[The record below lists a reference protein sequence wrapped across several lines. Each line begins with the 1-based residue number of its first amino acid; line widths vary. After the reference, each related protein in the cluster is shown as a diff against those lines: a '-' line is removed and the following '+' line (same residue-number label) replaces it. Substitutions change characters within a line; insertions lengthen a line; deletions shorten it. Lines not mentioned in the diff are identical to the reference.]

1 MTTNGGDQMRFKNE
15 DENEDNKN
23 HKHQPKRTDSQI
35 KNSNEMQVE
44 QTFRILFQFLMMGN
58 HNKMD

>member
-1 MTTNGGDQMRFKNE
+1 MGGIKCNLKMKMQI
-15 DENEDNKN
+15 EDNKN

-58 HNKMD
+58 HNKMG